1 MERTPGDPAVN
12 SERQPLTAGAALRSA
27 SLADLAH
34 EELHRRIAD
43 GALAEDERL
52 VIDRL
57 AREFGT
63 SLNPVREALARLHAE
78 RLVTFERNKGYRV
91 APKPSPLE
99 LQQLFEARLILE
111 TGAVEEGLRHVTET
125 ALAELEA
132 INREIARRRYGKT
145 FEGFHE
151 FVRFNE
157 RFHVLLVGLC
167 RNPFIIEAY
176 NHLGYHQRIMHSHH
190 GRGVPDIDRIVG
202 EHEAIIQSLRR
213 ADPEAMREAIRG
225 HILGGAQR
233 LGLEGH

>member
-1 MERTPGDPAVN
+1 VSSGQ
-12 SERQPLTAGAALRSA
+12 SPLVAGPALRSA

-43 GALAEDERL
+43 GALAEGERL
-52 VIDRL
+52 IIDRL
-57 AREFGT
+57 AREFAT

-91 APKPSPLE
+91 APKPSPIE

-111 TGAVEEGLRHVTET
+111 IGAVEQGLRHISEA
-125 ALAELEA
+125 ALAELAE
-132 INREIARRRYGKT
+132 INRNIAKRRYGKT

-157 RFHVLLVGLC
+157 QFHVLLVGLC

-190 GRGVPDIDRIVG
+190 GRGVPDIERIVS
-202 EHEAIIQSLRR
+202 EHEAIIETLRGNEPAAVR
-213 ADPEAMREAIRG
+213 DAIRR
-225 HILGGAQR
+225 HIMGGATR
-233 LGLEGH
+233 LGLEPA